1 VTIKSK
7 AVKSTNK
14 TPNIPSLLKKVADVS
29 DSTKSLSKEIKTMS
43 KIFADNQRVLV
54 SMKNMIDTLSTTI
67 EHIQKQEKKINVIE
81 GDTERLFVGL
91 EQVRSQS
98 NIIPKINAQTS
109 KLQERVEKMS
119 QIHENEPKSSELM
132 QKISDSFDSIKNNSK
147 MIMNIADRVE
157 NVKEDLGRV
166 SSKGDSENV
175 IGNLKNIKSEF
186 LTLRDYVGENADE
199 LEGKIS
205 GLAEILNR
213 TNASSAEFHKKSDSI
228 IQELQKIRNITS
240 KESSTTT
247 NDVIGLLKLSEYQ
260 SNIRMQ
266 AESKYG
272 SIKEIEKMAE
282 QTAEIVN
289 LFDKISIESGK
300 KIPLPHEVRQWAIS
314 TILGCADTWEI
325 RFDDLLKILLDTL
338 GKNLLKESI
347 RIQQVRDIFGIKAV
361 DKIKNK
367 LK

>member
-1 VTIKSK
+1 VTTKPK
-7 AVKSTNK
+7 AVKSANK
-14 TPNIPSLLKKVADVS
+14 TPNIPSLLKKVATVS
-29 DSTKSLSKEIKTMS
+29 DSTKSLSREIKTMS
-43 KIFADNQRVLV
+43 KIFAENQKVLV
-54 SMKNMIDTLSTTI
+54 SMKNMIDTLSTAI
-67 EHIQKQEKKINVIE
+67 EHVQKQEKKINIIE

-186 LTLRDYVGENADE
+186 MTLRDYVSENADE

-247 NDVIGLLKLSEYQ
+247 NDVIG
-260 SNIRMQ
+260 
-266 AESKYG
+266 
-272 SIKEIEKMAE
+272 
-282 QTAEIVN
+282 
-289 LFDKISIESGK
+289 
-300 KIPLPHEVRQWAIS
+300 
-314 TILGCADTWEI
+314 
-325 RFDDLLKILLDTL
+325 
-338 GKNLLKESI
+338 
-347 RIQQVRDIFGIKAV
+347 
-361 DKIKNK
+361 
-367 LK
+367 

>member
-1 VTIKSK
+1 MTTKPK
-7 AVKSTNK
+7 AVENTNK
-14 TPNIPSLLKKVADVS
+14 TPNIPSLLKKVATVS
-29 DSTKSLSKEIKTMS
+29 DSTKSLSKEIKIMS
-43 KIFADNQRVLV
+43 KILAENQKVLV
-54 SMKNMIDTLSTTI
+54 SMKNVINTLSTAI
-67 EHIQKQEKKINVIE
+67 EHVQKQEKKINIIE

-109 KLQERVEKMS
+109 KLQERVEKIS

-175 IGNLKNIKSEF
+175 IG
-186 LTLRDYVGENADE
+186 
-199 LEGKIS
+199 
-205 GLAEILNR
+205 
-213 TNASSAEFHKKSDSI
+213 
-228 IQELQKIRNITS
+228 
-240 KESSTTT
+240 
-247 NDVIGLLKLSEYQ
+247 LLKLSEYQ

-289 LFDKISIESGK
+289 LFDKLAIESGK
-300 KIPLPHEVRQWAIS
+300 KIPLPHEVRRWAVS
-314 TILGCADTWEI
+314 TILNCADSWEI
-325 RFDDLLKILLDTL
+325 KFTDMFNILLELL
-338 GKNLLKESI
+338 GRDLLKESI
-347 RIQQVRDIFGIKAV
+347 RLEQVRDIFGIRAV
-361 DKIKNK
+361 DQIRSE
-367 LK
+367 LGLS